1 MLRNIPPIASLV
13 GFHIGLIW
21 GDNSAEA
28 FVDYYREDSE
38 LMVGF
43 EETCEELGVPV
54 PDMGLVAQEFEIQG
68 EAFRERARLEI
79 AEAERR
85 AIEQL
90 EDRLDYEHFVR
101 THWYP

>member
-1 MLRNIPPIASLV
+1 MRHLPPIHAIV
-13 GFHIGLIW
+13 GYTLGLIW
-21 GDNSAEA
+21 GNNTPEQFLEWTDQEFLEA
-28 FVDYYREDSE
+28 LPDA
-38 LMVGF
+38 
-43 EETCEELGVPV
+43 CEELGIPV
-54 PDMGLVAQEFEIQG
+54 PDLGLAAQEFEIQG